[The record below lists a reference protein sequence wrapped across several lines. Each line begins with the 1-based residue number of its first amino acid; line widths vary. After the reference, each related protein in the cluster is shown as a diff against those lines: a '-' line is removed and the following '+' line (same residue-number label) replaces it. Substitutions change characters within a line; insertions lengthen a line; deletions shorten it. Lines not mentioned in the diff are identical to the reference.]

1 VSCDL
6 GTGDGRSVVR
16 AARKRPDV
24 LFIGLDADP
33 TRMRRAS
40 QHAPG
45 NALFVVAGAECLPV
59 DLDGAVAELS
69 VCFPWGSL
77 LRGLVTPSP
86 ALLAALARILQ
97 PSGTLTALLSITTR
111 DGGTALG
118 PGSID
123 RGAYARAGLRV
134 SEWRRA
140 TGAEIVAADS
150 SWAKRLHAGAARPV
164 WRLHAAADSART
176 Q

>member
-1 VSCDL
+1 MSCDL

-45 NALFVVAGAECLPV
+45 NALFVVAGAEGLPIE
-59 DLDGAVAELS
+59 LDGAIAELS

-86 ALLAALARILQ
+86 ALLGGLARVLQ
-97 PSGTLTALLSITTR
+97 PGGTFRALLSITTR
-111 DGGTALG
+111 DGGTPLG

-123 RGAYARAGLRV
+123 RGAYACSGLRV
-134 SEWRRA
+134 EAWRRA
-140 TGAEIVAADS
+140 TAIEVAASES
-150 SWAKRLHAGAARPV
+150 SWAKRLRAGDARPV
-164 WRLHAAADSART
+164 WWLQAVSIR
-176 Q
+176 